1 MSTASSVKHSIPKTL
16 DAWIK
21 HLDAVDLPIP
31 SVNHNHVRDA
41 LKDSRRSLRD
51 IADMMQESP
60 ELVLSVLREAN
71 HKSHGM
77 VEPAESLEIAINR
90 LGLARTEI
98 LLGRLPAKDPK
109 DIPAAFRQLILISQH
124 ATQQANGLFAS
135 RLARLWQDIHLGSL
149 LFLSPLWPM
158 ALAHP
163 KLLEDWEV
171 RVIHKG
177 ESSSVVEKELFGV
190 SLLELCLA
198 LAEFWR
204 LPVWVTRG
212 YKVLINERR
221 ELVKALHIARE
232 DQDPLRQ
239 QQLMDADPNL
249 RRWLNQPA
257 NTVLLGNGLAL
268 SAQQA
273 WNSPHC
279 LRWERL
285 ASLYLQQPLAE
296 VQQQAHQ
303 NAANSARIHAETDLW
318 HPAESLIWPWD
329 ARRIRRDN
337 DVAPPPSADALQ
349 QWRKQCAE
357 LLVEPT
363 PFINSMHLTTTARD
377 ALVACGMERVML
389 LMADKTASVVRVHL
403 AGGLPPEV
411 SGLQF
416 SIKEST
422 VLQRLLTQ
430 PTQLR
435 ITPTNHAQF
444 AALLPAAL
452 KGIFKGEHWL
462 IRSLGNNGR
471 VLLLVVAD
479 QGGGP
484 LSEISVQA
492 FGKTAQCIERSLAI
506 FSQRKA

>member
-1 MSTASSVKHSIPKTL
+1 MSPASSTKHSTPKTL
-16 DAWIK
+16 DAWIR

-31 SVNHNHVRDA
+31 VENHNHVREA

-90 LGLARTEI
+90 LGLARTEV
-98 LLGRLPAKDPK
+98 LLGRLPAREPK
-109 DIPAAFRQLILISQH
+109 DIPTAFRQLILISQH

-163 KLLEDWEV
+163 GLLEDWEL

-177 ESSSVVEKELFGV
+177 ESSRDVEQELFGV
-190 SLLELCLA
+190 SLLDLCLA

-221 ELVKALHIARE
+221 ELIKALHIARE
-232 DQDPLRQ
+232 DHDPLRQ

-273 WNSPHC
+273 WDTPHC

-303 NAANSARIHAETDLW
+303 NAASSARVHAEADLW
-318 HPAESLIWPWD
+318 HPAQALIWPWE

-337 DVAPPPSADALQ
+337 EPAPPPSADALQ

-357 LLVEPT
+357 LLTEPT
-363 PFINSMHLTTTARD
+363 PFINSMHLTTAARD
-377 ALVACGMERVML
+377 AFMACGMERVML
-389 LMADKTASVVRVHL
+389 LMADKTASVLRAHL
-403 AGGLPPEV
+403 IGGLPKETA
-411 SGLQF
+411 GMQF
-416 SIKEST
+416 FIKEST
-422 VLQRLLTQ
+422 VLQRLLIQ
-430 PTQLR
+430 ATQLR

-444 AALLPAAL
+444 SALLPASL
-452 KGIFKGEHWL
+452 QGVFNGEHWL
-462 IRSLGNNGR
+462 IRSLSNNGK
-471 VLLLVVAD
+471 VLMLVVAD

-492 FGKTAQCIERSLAI
+492 FGKTAQCIERSLTI